1 LKKLK
6 SWQKA
11 FELINDNKKFL
22 IVSHKNPD
30 GDSIGSEIALALALI
45 KLNKKVYIYNSDP
58 PPKRYSKFS
67 KASLIQTEKKNFTED
82 VTIFVDCAEIGRIG
96 KIKDNI
102 DFSKPSINIDHH
114 IGNTKFGTVNLIK
127 PDHSSTAEIIYQL
140 IKKEIPMDKE
150 IATYLYIGILTD
162 TGAFR
167 YPNTTSHSLR
177 VASEL
182 VAYGVM
188 ASQVSEFIWFTDP
201 EARIKLLGDVLRT
214 MNLYD
219 KISIMA
225 VTKEMLEKHGA
236 KEEDTEEFI
245 DYGLAIKGIETAAII
260 KERENGILKVSL
272 RSKNSIPVQELAAK
286 YGGGGHRTASGF
298 AVKKNVEEFK
308 KELKIE
314 LEKLIAKYHP

>member
-1 LKKLK
+1 MKLK
-6 SWQKA
+6 
-11 FELINDNKKFL
+11 
-22 IVSHKNPD
+22 
-30 GDSIGSEIALALALI
+30 
-45 KLNKKVYIYNSDP
+45 KKVYIYNSDP
-58 PPKRYSKFS
+58 PPVRYSKFP
-67 KASLIQTEKKNFTED
+67 KASLIRTEKKNFKED
-82 VTIFVDCAEIGRIG
+82 VIIFVDCAEIGRIG
-96 KIKDNI
+96 KIKEKI

-114 IGNTKFGTVNLIK
+114 IGNTKFGTVNLLK

-140 IKKEIPMDKE
+140 IKNEIPMDKE

-182 VAYGVM
+182 VSYGVI

-219 KISIMA
+219 KISIMH
-225 VTKEMLEKHGA
+225 VTKEMLKKHGA
-236 KEEDTEEFI
+236 REEDTEEFI
-245 DYGLAIKGIETAAII
+245 DYGLSIKGIETAAII
-260 KERENGILKVSL
+260 KEREDGTLKVSL
-272 RSKNSIPVQELAAK
+272 RSKNNIPVQELATK

-298 AVKKNVEEFK
+298 SIERDIEEFK
-308 KELKIE
+308 KELKEE
-314 LEKLIAKYHP
+314 LESTNLYQGILKNIEFSDKQRVNKRLKVIKFSLGQLVTLN

>member
-1 LKKLK
+1 LKI
-6 SWQKA
+6 WQEV
-11 FELINDNKKFL
+11 FELINNNQNFL

-30 GDSIGSEIALALALI
+30 GDSIGSEIALALALM
-45 KLNKKVYIYNSDP
+45 KLKKTVYIYNSNTP
-58 PPKRYSKFS
+58 PDRYSKFP
-67 KASLIQTEKKNFTED
+67 KASLIKTEKKNFKED
-82 VTIFVDCAEIGRIG
+82 VTIFVDCAEVNRIG
-96 KIKDNI
+96 EIKDNI
-102 DFSKPSINIDHH
+102 NFSKPSINIDHH

-127 PDHSSTAEIIYQL
+127 PDYSSTAEIIYKL
-140 IKKEIPMDKE
+140 IKNEIPMDKE

-182 VAYGVM
+182 VAYGVT

-219 KISIMA
+219 KISIMY
-225 VTKEMLEKHGA
+225 VTKEMLEKHRA

-245 DYGLAIKGIETAAII
+245 DYGLSIKGIETAAII

-272 RSKNSIPVQELAAK
+272 RSKNNVPVRELAAK

-298 AVKKNVEEFK
+298 TVKKEIEPFK
-308 KELKIE
+308 KELKKE
-314 LEKLIAKYHP
+314 LEELVEKYKH

>member
-1 LKKLK
+1 MKI
-6 SWQKA
+6 WQEV
-11 FELINDNKKFL
+11 FELINSNQNFL

-30 GDSIGSEIALALALI
+30 GDSLGSEIALALALM
-45 KLNKKVYIYNSDP
+45 KLEKKVYIYNSDP
-58 PPKRYSKFS
+58 PPERYSKFP
-67 KASLIQTEKKNFTED
+67 KASLIQTEKKNFKED
-82 VTIFVDCAEIGRIG
+82 VIIFVDCAEIDRIG
-96 KIKDNI
+96 KIKENI

-114 IGNTKFGTVNLIK
+114 IGNTKFGTINLIK
-127 PDHSSTAEIIYQL
+127 PDYSSTAEIIYKL
-140 IKKEIPMDKE
+140 IKNEIPMDKE

-182 VAYGVM
+182 VEYGVT

-201 EARIKLLGDVLRT
+201 EARIKLLGDVLHT

-219 KISIMA
+219 KISIMY
-225 VTKEMLEKHGA
+225 VTKEMLEKHRA

-245 DYGLAIKGIETAAII
+245 DYGLSIKGIETAAII
-260 KERENGILKVSL
+260 KEREDGTLKVSL
-272 RSKNSIPVQELAAK
+272 RSKNNIPVQELAAK

-298 AVKKNVEEFK
+298 TVKKELEPFK
-308 KELKIE
+308 KELRKE
-314 LEKLIAKYHP
+314 LEELVEKYKH

>member
-1 LKKLK
+1 MKI
-6 SWQKA
+6 WQEV
-11 FELINDNKKFL
+11 FELINNNQNFL

-30 GDSIGSEIALALALI
+30 GDSIGSEIALALALM
-45 KLNKKVYIYNSDP
+45 KLKKTVYIYNSNTP
-58 PPKRYSKFS
+58 PDRYSKFP
-67 KASLIQTEKKNFTED
+67 KASLIKTEKKNFKED
-82 VTIFVDCAEIGRIG
+82 VTIFVDCAEVNRIG
-96 KIKDNI
+96 EIKDNI

-127 PDHSSTAEIIYQL
+127 PDYSSTAEIIYKL
-140 IKKEIPMDKE
+140 IKNEIPMDKE

-182 VAYGVM
+182 VAYGVT

-219 KISIMA
+219 KISIMY
-225 VTKEMLEKHGA
+225 VTKEMLEKHRA

-245 DYGLAIKGIETAAII
+245 DYGLSIKGIETAAII

-272 RSKNSIPVQELAAK
+272 RSKNNVPVRELAAK

-298 AVKKNVEEFK
+298 TVKKEIEPFK
-308 KELKIE
+308 KELKKE
-314 LEKLIAKYHP
+314 LEELVEKYKH

>member
-1 LKKLK
+1 LK
-6 SWQKA
+6 SWEKA
-11 FELINDNKKFL
+11 LEIIHNNKKFL

-30 GDSIGSEIALALALI
+30 GDSLGSEIAMALAL
-45 KLNKKVYIYNSDP
+45 KKMDKQTYIFNSDP
-58 PPKRYSKFS
+58 PPQRYSNFP

-82 VTIFVDCAEIGRIG
+82 VTLFVDCAEVERIG
-96 KIKDNI
+96 KIKDDI
-102 DFSKPSINIDHH
+102 DFSKPIINIDHH
-114 IGNTKFGTVNLIK
+114 IGNTEFGTVNVLK
-127 PDHSSTAEIIYQL
+127 PDYSSTAEIIYKML
-140 IKKEIPMDKE
+140 KDEIEMDKE

-182 VAYGVM
+182 VAYGVI

-201 EARIKLLGDVLRT
+201 EARIKLLGNVLRE

-219 KISIMA
+219 KISIMT
-225 VTKEMLEKHGA
+225 VTREMLKQYGA

-245 DYGLAIKGIETAAII
+245 DYGLAIDGIVTAAII
-260 KERENGILKVSL
+260 KERKNGILKISL
-272 RSKNSIPVQELAAK
+272 RSKNNVPVQELAAK

-298 AVKKNVEEFK
+298 SVKRDIDSFK
-308 KELKIE
+308 TELKKE
-314 LEKLIAKYHP
+314 LEKLMAKYHN

>member
-1 LKKLK
+1 LK

-11 FELINDNKKFL
+11 IELINKNKKFL
-22 IVSHKNPD
+22 ILSHKNPD
-30 GDSIGSEIALALALI
+30 GDSIGSEIALALVLM
-45 KLNKKVYIYNSDP
+45 KMDKKVYIYNPDP
-58 PPKRYSKFS
+58 PPVRYSKFP
-67 KASLIQTEKKNFTED
+67 KASLIQTKKKNFTED
-82 VTIFVDCAEIGRIG
+82 VTVIVDCAEMGRIG
-96 KIKDNI
+96 ELKDDI
-102 DFSKPSINIDHH
+102 DFSKPLINIDHH
-114 IGNTKFGTVNLIK
+114 IGNTKFGTVNIIK
-127 PDHSSTAEIIYQL
+127 PDYSSTAEIIYKL
-140 IKKEIPMDKE
+140 IKNEIPIDKE

-182 VAYGVM
+182 VAYGVI

-219 KISIMA
+219 KISIMC
-225 VTKEMLEKHGA
+225 VTKEMLEKHRA

-245 DYGLAIKGIETAAII
+245 DYGLSINGIETAAII
-260 KERENGILKVSL
+260 KEREDGILKVSL
-272 RSKNSIPVQELAAK
+272 RSKNNVPVREVAAK

-298 AVKKNVEEFK
+298 TVKKEIEPFK
-308 KELKIE
+308 KELKKE
-314 LEKLIAKYHP
+314 LEELVEKYKH

>member
-1 LKKLK
+1 MK

-11 FELINDNKKFL
+11 SELINKYKKFL

-30 GDSIGSEIALALALI
+30 GDSIGSEIALALALL
-45 KLNKKVYIYNSDP
+45 KLNKKIYIYNSDP
-58 PPKRYSKFS
+58 PPERYSKFL
-67 KASLIQTEKKNFTED
+67 KASLIQTEKKNFEED
-82 VTIFVDCAEIGRIG
+82 VTIIVDCAELDRVGE
-96 KIKDNI
+96 IKDNI
-102 DFSKPSINIDHH
+102 DFSKPLINIDHH
-114 IGNTKFGTVNLIK
+114 IGNTKFGTVNILK

-140 IKKEIPMDKE
+140 IKNEITMDKE

-182 VAYGVM
+182 VAYGVI

-201 EARIKLLGDVLRT
+201 EARIKLLGDVLHT

-219 KISIMA
+219 KISIMS
-225 VTKEMLEKHGA
+225 VTKEMLKKHGA

-245 DYGLAIKGIETAAII
+245 DYGLSIKGIETAAII
-260 KERENGILKVSL
+260 KERENGMLKVSL
-272 RSKNSIPVQELAAK
+272 RSKNNVPVQELAAK

-298 AVKKNVEEFK
+298 TIKRDIEPFK
-308 KELKIE
+308 DELKKE
-314 LEKLIAKYHP
+314 LEKLVEHYHH

>member
-1 LKKLK
+1 MKI
-6 SWQKA
+6 WQEV
-11 FELINDNKKFL
+11 FELINNNQNFL

-30 GDSIGSEIALALALI
+30 GDSLGSEIALALALMKI
-45 KLNKKVYIYNSDP
+45 KKKVYIYNSDP
-58 PPKRYSKFS
+58 PPERYSKFP
-67 KASLIQTEKKNFTED
+67 KASLIQTEKKNFKED
-82 VTIFVDCAEIGRIG
+82 IIIFVDCAEIDRIG
-96 KIKDNI
+96 KIKENI

-114 IGNTKFGTVNLIK
+114 IGNTKFGTVNVIK
-127 PDHSSTAEIIYQL
+127 PDYSSTAEIIYKL
-140 IKKEIPMDKE
+140 IKNEIPMDKE

-182 VAYGVM
+182 VAYGVT

-219 KISIMA
+219 KISIMY
-225 VTKEMLEKHGA
+225 VTKEMLRKHRA

-245 DYGLAIKGIETAAII
+245 DYGLSIKGIETAAII
-260 KERENGILKVSL
+260 KEREDGILKVSL
-272 RSKNSIPVQELAAK
+272 RSKDNVPVQELAAK

-298 AVKKNVEEFK
+298 TVEKEIEPFK
-308 KELKIE
+308 KELRKE
-314 LEKLIAKYHP
+314 LEKLVEKYNH

>member
-1 LKKLK
+1 LK
-6 SWQKA
+6 SWQKVL
-11 FELINDNKKFL
+11 ELIKNNQNFL
-22 IVSHKNPD
+22 VVSHKNPD
-30 GDSIGSEIALALALI
+30 GDSIGSEIALAMALM
-45 KLNKKVYIYNSDP
+45 KLKKNVCVYNSDP
-58 PPKRYSKFS
+58 PPMRYSKFP
-67 KASLIQTEKKNFTED
+67 KASLIQTEKKNFKED
-82 VTIFVDCAEIGRIG
+82 VTIFVDCAEIDRIG
-96 KIKDNI
+96 KIKENI

-114 IGNTKFGTVNLIK
+114 VGNTKFGTVNLIK

-140 IKKEIPMDKE
+140 IKNEIPMDKE

-182 VAYGVM
+182 VAYGVI

-214 MNLYD
+214 MSLYD
-219 KISIMA
+219 KISIMY
-225 VTKEMLEKHGA
+225 VTKEMLKMHGA

-245 DYGLAIKGIETAAII
+245 DYGLSIKGIETAAII
-260 KERENGILKVSL
+260 KEREDGTLKISL
-272 RSKNSIPVQELAAK
+272 RSKNNVPVQELAAK

-298 AVKKNVEEFK
+298 TVKKEMESFK
-308 KELKIE
+308 KELKKE
-314 LEKLIAKYHP
+314 LKKLVERYNH

>member
-1 LKKLK
+1 MKI
-6 SWQKA
+6 WQKV
-11 FELINDNKKFL
+11 FELINNNQNFL

-30 GDSIGSEIALALALI
+30 GDSIGSEIALAMALM
-45 KLNKKVYIYNSDP
+45 KLNKKVYIYNSDAP
-58 PPKRYSKFS
+58 PERYSKFP
-67 KASLIQTEKKNFTED
+67 KASLIKTEKKNFKED
-82 VTIFVDCAEIGRIG
+82 VTIFVDCAEINRVG
-96 KIKDNI
+96 KIKENI

-114 IGNTKFGTVNLIK
+114 IGNTKFGSVNLIK

-140 IKKEIPMDKE
+140 IKNEIPMDKE

-182 VAYGVM
+182 VAYGVI
-188 ASQVSEFIWFTDP
+188 ASQVSQFIWFTDP

-219 KISIMA
+219 KISIMY
-225 VTKEMLEKHGA
+225 VTKEMLEKHRA

-245 DYGLAIKGIETAAII
+245 DYGLSIKGIETAAII
-260 KERENGILKVSL
+260 KEREDGTLKVSL
-272 RSKNSIPVQELAAK
+272 RSKNNVPVQELAAK

-298 AVKKNVEEFK
+298 TVKKEIEPFK
-308 KELKIE
+308 KELKKE
-314 LEKLIAKYHP
+314 LEKLVERYNH

>member
-1 LKKLK
+1 LK
-6 SWQKA
+6 SWQKVL
-11 FELINDNKKFL
+11 ELIKNNQNFL
-22 IVSHKNPD
+22 VVSHKNPD
-30 GDSIGSEIALALALI
+30 GDSIGSEIALAMALM
-45 KLNKKVYIYNSDP
+45 KLKKNVCVYNSDP
-58 PPKRYSKFS
+58 PPMRYSKFP
-67 KASLIQTEKKNFTED
+67 KASLIQTEKKNFKED
-82 VTIFVDCAEIGRIG
+82 VTIFVDCAEIDRIG
-96 KIKDNI
+96 KIKENI

-114 IGNTKFGTVNLIK
+114 VGNTKFGTVNLIK

-140 IKKEIPMDKE
+140 IKNELPMDKE

-182 VAYGVM
+182 VAYGVI

-214 MNLYD
+214 MSLYD
-219 KISIMA
+219 KISIMY
-225 VTKEMLEKHGA
+225 VTKEMLKMHGA

-245 DYGLAIKGIETAAII
+245 DYGLSIKGIETAAII
-260 KERENGILKVSL
+260 KEREDGTLKISL
-272 RSKNSIPVQELAAK
+272 RSKNNVPVQELAAK

-298 AVKKNVEEFK
+298 TVKKEMESFK
-308 KELKIE
+308 KELKKE
-314 LEKLIAKYHP
+314 LKKLVERYNH

>member
-1 LKKLK
+1 LK

-11 FELINDNKKFL
+11 FELINKNKKFL
-22 IVSHKNPD
+22 IMSHKNPD
-30 GDSIGSEIALALALI
+30 GDSIGSEIALALALL
-45 KLNKKVYIYNSDP
+45 KLDKKIYIYNSEP
-58 PPKRYSKFS
+58 PPERYSKFP
-67 KASLIQTEKKNFTED
+67 KASLIKTEKKNFEED
-82 VTIFVDCAEIGRIG
+82 VTIVVDCAEIGRIG
-96 KIKDNI
+96 EIKDSI
-102 DFSKPSINIDHH
+102 DFSKPLINIDHH
-114 IGNTKFGTVNLIK
+114 IGNTKFGTVNVLK

-140 IKKEIPMDKE
+140 IKNEIKMDNE

-182 VAYGVM
+182 VAYGVI

-201 EARIKLLGDVLRT
+201 EARIKLLGDVLGT

-219 KISIMA
+219 KISIMT
-225 VTKEMLEKHGA
+225 VTNEMLKKHGA

-245 DYGLAIKGIETAAII
+245 DYGLSIKGIETAAII
-260 KERENGILKVSL
+260 KERADGMLKVSL

-298 AVKKNVEEFK
+298 TIKRDIESFK
-308 KELKIE
+308 DELKKE
-314 LEKLIAKYHP
+314 LEKLVTNYHC

>member
-1 LKKLK
+1 MKK
-6 SWQKA
+6 SWQEA
-11 FELINDNKKFL
+11 YELIKNNKNFL

-30 GDSIGSEIALALALI
+30 GDALGSEIALAMALM
-45 KLNKKVYIYNSDP
+45 KLKKNVYIYNSDP
-58 PPKRYSKFS
+58 PPNRYSKFP
-67 KASLIQTEKKNFTED
+67 KASLIQTEKKNFKED
-82 VTIFVDCAEIGRIG
+82 VTIFVDCAEIDRIG
-96 KIKDNI
+96 KIKENI

-114 IGNTKFGTVNLIK
+114 VGNSKFGTVNIIK
-127 PDHSSTAEIIYQL
+127 PDHSSTAEIIYQF
-140 IKKEIPMDKE
+140 IKNEIQMDKE

-188 ASQVSEFIWFTDP
+188 ASRVSEFIWFTDP

-214 MNLYD
+214 MSLHD
-219 KISIMA
+219 KISIMY
-225 VTKEMLEKHGA
+225 VTKEMLERQGA

-245 DYGLAIKGIETAAII
+245 DYGLSIKGIETAAII
-260 KERENGILKVSL
+260 KERKDGTLKVSL
-272 RSKNSIPVQELAAK
+272 RSKNNIPVQELATK

-298 AVKKNVEEFK
+298 TVKKEMEPFK
-308 KELKIE
+308 KELKKE
-314 LEKLIAKYHP
+314 LEKLVNKYNN